1 MTTAVDGAATEMLE
15 AREVQVHFAGV
26 RAVDGVDLKLEK
38 GKILGL
44 IGPNG
49 AGKTTFMN
57 AISGFVR
64 LTGGSVH
71 MAGDDVTS
79 QSPQRLVKRG
89 LVRTFQE
96 VATFPDLTVF
106 ENVELGALGA
116 GLGRRKARERTHELL
131 GTLRLDHLQRL
142 YAASLPHGEE
152 RRVGIARAVA
162 VSPTFLLLDEPAAGL
177 NDAESEELARTI
189 QQVRDELGCGVL
201 LVEHDMRVIFGVCE
215 HIQVLDYG
223 KSVAYGLPADVRK
236 DRRVIEAYLGK
247 HGAEELVDA
256 D

>member
-1 MTTAVDGAATEMLE
+1 MTTAVDGAATEILE
-15 AREVQVHFAGV
+15 AREVHVHFAGV

-96 VATFPDLTVF
+96 VATFPDLTASGGGMMLPL
-106 ENVELGALGA
+106 NGA
-116 GLGRRKARERTHELL
+116 
-131 GTLRLDHLQRL
+131 
-142 YAASLPHGEE
+142 
-152 RRVGIARAVA
+152 
-162 VSPTFLLLDEPAAGL
+162 
-177 NDAESEELARTI
+177 
-189 QQVRDELGCGVL
+189 
-201 LVEHDMRVIFGVCE
+201 
-215 HIQVLDYG
+215 
-223 KSVAYGLPADVRK
+223 
-236 DRRVIEAYLGK
+236 
-247 HGAEELVDA
+247 
-256 D
+256 

>member
-1 MTTAVDGAATEMLE
+1 VSAPPDVATADTLE

-26 RAVDGVDLKLEK
+26 RAVDGVDLALSK
-38 GKILGL
+38 GEILGL

-57 AISGFVR
+57 AISGFVP
-64 LTGGSVH
+64 LTGGTVRL
-71 MAGDDVTS
+71 AGDDVTGS
-79 QSPQRLVKRG
+79 TPQKLVKRG
-89 LVRTFQE
+89 LVRTFQQ

-116 GLGRRKARERTHELL
+116 GLGRRKARERTWELL
-131 GTLRLDHLQRL
+131 EGLRLDHLAR
-142 YAASLPHGEE
+142 YFASALPHGEE

-162 VSPTFLLLDEPAAGL
+162 VSPSFLLLDEPAAGL

-189 QQVRDELGCGVL
+189 VQVRDDLGCGVL
-201 LVEHDMRVIFGVCE
+201 LVEHDMRVIFGVCQR
-215 HIQVLDYG
+215 IQVLDYG
-223 KSVAYGLPADVRK
+223 KSVAHGTPEEVRK

-247 HGAEELVDA
+247 HGAEEIVDA
-256 D
+256 E

>member
-1 MTTAVDGAATEMLE
+1 MATAVDGATAETLE
-15 AREVQVHFAGV
+15 ARDVRVHFAGIH
-26 RAVDGVDLKLEK
+26 AVDGVDLTLER

-64 LTGGSVH
+64 PTAGSVLLGGSE
-71 MAGDDVTS
+71 VTG

-106 ENVELGALGA
+106 ENVELGALGS
-116 GLGRRKARERTHELL
+116 GLNRRKARERTHELL
-131 GTLRLDHLQRL
+131 RALRLDHLERL
-142 YAASLPHGEE
+142 YASSLPHGEE

-162 VSPTFLLLDEPAAGL
+162 VRPSFLLMDEPAAGL
-177 NDAESEELARTI
+177 NDAESEELANTI
-189 QQVRDELGCGVL
+189 VQIRDSLGCGIL

-223 KSVAYGLPADVRK
+223 KSVAYGLPAEVRK
-236 DRRVIEAYLGK
+236 DRRVVEAYLGK